1 VASTLVHP
9 TVDDVLASVG
19 RDGYVVV
26 EDLLSPEQV
35 ATIHAE
41 LDVILD
47 GVPDGRNF
55 FEGFHTKRIYA
66 LFAKTRV
73 IDDLAVHPLVL
84 GVLDRVLGEHYLL
97 GGPTGIRIDPGE
109 VAQMLH
115 RDEDQYPIPNPPRDL
130 AFNVLWAFDDFTEA
144 NGATRMVPGSQ
155 HGALGHADATT
166 PTVPVEMRAGSAA
179 FYLGSVWHGGGANTT
194 DRPRLGLAMLYIA
207 GWLRTQENHSLAVPP
222 AIVCTLPERLQELLG
237 YDVHF
242 PFLGYVD
249 GRHPKRTLRDQGRA

>member
-1 VASTLVHP
+1 VATALVQP
-9 TVDDVLASVG
+9 TVDDVLAAVDT
-19 RDGYVVV
+19 DGYVVV
-26 EDLLSPEQV
+26 EDLLSPERV
-35 ATIHAE
+35 AEIHAE
-41 LDVILD
+41 FDRILD
-47 GVPDGRNF
+47 HVPEGRNF
-55 FEGFHTKRIYA
+55 FEGFHTRRIYA

-97 GGPTGIRIDPGE
+97 GGPTGIRIEPGE

-130 AFNVLWAFDDFTEA
+130 GFNVLWALDDFTAA

-155 HGALGHADATT
+155 RGALAHADATT

-194 DRPRLGLAMLYIA
+194 DRARLGLAMLYVA
-207 GWLRTQENHSLAVPP
+207 GWLRTQENHALAVPP
-222 AIVCTLPERLQELLG
+222 EIVRELPERLQELLG

-249 GRHPKRTLRDQGRA
+249 GRHPKRTL

>member
-1 VASTLVHP
+1 MTSVLVDP
-9 TVDDVLASVG
+9 TVDGVLESVD

-26 EDLLSPEQV
+26 EDLLSPGQV
-35 ATIHAE
+35 AAIHAA
-41 LDVILD
+41 LDAILAD
-47 GVPDGRNF
+47 VPDGRNF

-66 LFAKTRV
+66 LFAKTRL

-115 RDEDQYPIPNPPRDL
+115 RDEDQYPIPHPPRDL
-130 AFNVLWAFDDFTEA
+130 GFNVLWALDDFTEA

-155 HGALGHADATT
+155 RGALAHADADT
-166 PTVPVEMRAGSAA
+166 PTIPVEMRAGSAA

-194 DRPRLGLAMLYIA
+194 DRPRLGLAMLYVA

-222 AIVCTLPERLQELLG
+222 EIVRGLPERLQELLG

-249 GRHPKRTLRDQGRA
+249 GRHPKRTL